1 VTALFDLIAKRIRRR
16 GPLSV
21 AEYMELALAHP
32 QHGYYR
38 TRDPLGRQGD
48 FITAPEI
55 SQIFGELIGLW
66 CADTWERMGRP
77 DPVLLVELGPGRGT
91 LIADA
96 LRAAEVRPAFR
107 RACRIHLVEMSPVL
121 RAAQKTTLGDTPS
134 WHETPETLPEG
145 PPLLVI
151 ANEFFD
157 ALPAHQFLRTEK
169 GWRER
174 VVRLDASG
182 DGLSFGLAERPTKA
196 QVLIPS
202 RLDEAPVGTHWE
214 VSPTALVIAGQLAR
228 RIAHHGGAALA
239 IDYGHVLGGTGET
252 LQAVRGHQR
261 HEPLAEPGT
270 ADLTTHVDFAA
281 LADAAATAGAVC
293 HGPVTQRAFLR
304 ALGLE
309 LRAAAL
315 VKAASPAQAP
325 LVESGARRLIE
336 PGGMGTLFKA
346 LAIAH
351 PNLSDLAG
359 FS

>member
-48 FITAPEI
+48 FVTAPEI
-55 SQIFGELIGLW
+55 SQIFGELVGLW

-77 DPVLLVELGPGRGT
+77 DPVLLAELGPGRGT
-91 LIADA
+91 LMADA

-107 RACRIHLVEMSPVL
+107 RALRVHLVETSPVL
-121 RAAQKTTLGDTPS
+121 RAAQKKTLGDAPS
-134 WHETPETLPEG
+134 WHATSETLPRG
-145 PPLLVI
+145 PLLAI

-157 ALPAHQFLRTEK
+157 ALPAHQFVQTES

-174 VVRLDASG
+174 VVRLDPSG
-182 DGLSFGLAERPTKA
+182 DGLSFGLAGRATKA
-196 QVLIPS
+196 QPLVPT
-202 RLDEAPVGTHWE
+202 RLAEAPVGTQWE

-228 RIAHHGGAALA
+228 RVADDGGAALV
-239 IDYGHVLGGTGET
+239 IDYGHVLGGSGET
-252 LQAVRGHQR
+252 LQAVRGHQQ
-261 HEPLAEPGT
+261 HEPLTEPGT

-281 LADAAATAGAVC
+281 LADAAAVAGAVS

-315 VKAASPAQAP
+315 LKAASPAQAP
-325 LVESGARRLIE
+325 LVESGAQRLIE

-351 PNLSDLAG
+351 PKLSDLAG

>member
-1 VTALFDLIAKRIRRR
+1 VTALFDLIANRIRRR

-32 QHGYYR
+32 EHGYYR

-48 FITAPEI
+48 FTTAPEI
-55 SQIFGELIGLW
+55 SQIFGELVGLW
-66 CADTWERMGRP
+66 CADTWERMFRP

-91 LIADA
+91 LMADA
-96 LRAAEVRPAFR
+96 LRAAAVRPAFR
-107 RACRIHLVEMSPVL
+107 RALRVHLVETSPVL
-121 RAAQKTTLGDTPS
+121 RAAQKGTLGETAS
-134 WHETPETLPEG
+134 WHETLETLPHG
-145 PPLLVI
+145 PALVI

-157 ALPAHQFLRTEK
+157 ALPAHQFVRTEA

-174 VVRLDASG
+174 VVKLDPSG
-182 DGLSFGLAERPTKA
+182 DGLSFGLAERGTKA
-196 QVLIPS
+196 QRLIPK
-202 RLDEAPVGTHWE
+202 RLADAAVGTQWE
-214 VSPTALVIAGQLAR
+214 VSPTALVIAAQLGR
-228 RIAHHGGAALA
+228 RVAEDGGAALV

-252 LQAVRGHQR
+252 LQAVRGHER

-281 LADAAATAGAVC
+281 LADAASAAGATC
-293 HGPVTQRAFLR
+293 HGPTTQRAFLR

-315 VKAASPAQAP
+315 VKAATPEQAP
-325 LVESGARRLIE
+325 LVESGAGRLIE
-336 PGGMGTLFKA
+336 PGGMGTLFKVF
-346 LAIAH
+346 AIAH
-351 PNLSDLAG
+351 PKLSDLAG

>member
-1 VTALFDLIAKRIRRR
+1 MTALFELIAKRIRRR
-16 GPLSV
+16 GALSV
-21 AEYMELALAHP
+21 AEYMEIALAHP
-32 QHGYYR
+32 EHGYYR
-38 TRDPLGRQGD
+38 NRDPLGRQGD

-66 CADTWERMGRP
+66 CADAWQRMGAP

-91 LIADA
+91 LMADA
-96 LRAAEVRPAFR
+96 LRAATVRPAFR
-107 RACRIHLVEMSPVL
+107 TALRVHLVETSPVL
-121 RAAQKTTLGDTPS
+121 RAAQKRALGDTVS
-134 WHETPETLPEG
+134 WHETFETLPHG
-145 PPLLVI
+145 PVLVI

-157 ALPAHQFLRTEK
+157 ALPAHQFVRTSE

-174 VVRLDASG
+174 LVKLDASG
-182 DGLSFGLAERPTKA
+182 DGLSFVLAERATKA
-196 QVLIPS
+196 Q
-202 RLDEAPVGTHWE
+202 RLVPTRLAEAPVGTQWE
-214 VSPTALVIAGQLAR
+214 VSPTALVIAAQLGR
-228 RIAHHGGAALA
+228 RIADDGGAALV

-252 LQAVRGHQR
+252 LQAVRGHER

-270 ADLTTHVDFAA
+270 ADLTTHVDFAG
-281 LADAAATAGAVC
+281 LADAATGAGAAC

-315 VKAASPAQAP
+315 VNAATEEQAP
-325 LVESGARRLIE
+325 LVDSGARRLIE

-351 PNLSDLAG
+351 PALSELAG

>member
-1 VTALFDLIAKRIRRR
+1 MTALFDLIARRIRRR
-16 GPLSV
+16 GPLSI

-91 LIADA
+91 LMADA
-96 LRAAEVRPAFR
+96 LRAAEVRPPFR
-107 RACRIHLVEMSPVL
+107 RALRVHLVETSPVL
-121 RAAQKTTLGDTPS
+121 RAAQKKALGDAPS
-134 WHETPETLPEG
+134 WHETLETLPHG
-145 PPLLVI
+145 PLLAI

-157 ALPAHQFLRTEK
+157 ALPAHQFVRSES

-174 VVRLDASG
+174 VVRLDPSG
-182 DGLSFGLAERPTKA
+182 DGLSFDLAERPTKA
-196 QVLIPS
+196 QRLIPS
-202 RLDEAPVGTHWE
+202 RLGEAPVGTQWE
-214 VSPTALVIAGQLAR
+214 VSPTALVIAAELAR
-228 RIAHHGGAALA
+228 RTADDGGAALVV
-239 IDYGHVLGGTGET
+239 DYGHVLGGTGET

-261 HEPLAEPGT
+261 HEPLAEPGK

-281 LADAAATAGAVC
+281 LADAATAAGAVC

-346 LAIAH
+346 LAIAD
-351 PNLSDLAG
+351 PKLTDLAG

>member
-1 VTALFDLIAKRIRRR
+1 
-16 GPLSV
+16 
-21 AEYMELALAHP
+21 
-32 QHGYYR
+32 
-38 TRDPLGRQGD
+38 
-48 FITAPEI
+48 
-55 SQIFGELIGLW
+55 
-66 CADTWERMGRP
+66 
-77 DPVLLVELGPGRGT
+77 
-91 LIADA
+91 
-96 LRAAEVRPAFR
+96 
-107 RACRIHLVEMSPVL
+107 
-121 RAAQKTTLGDTPS
+121 
-134 WHETPETLPEG
+134 
-145 PPLLVI
+145 
-151 ANEFFD
+151 
-157 ALPAHQFLRTEK
+157 
-169 GWRER
+169 
-174 VVRLDASG
+174 
-182 DGLSFGLAERPTKA
+182 
-196 QVLIPS
+196 
-202 RLDEAPVGTHWE
+202 

>member
-1 VTALFDLIAKRIRRR
+1 VTALFDVIAGRIRRR

-32 QHGYYR
+32 VHGYYR
-38 TRDPLGRQGD
+38 TRDPLGREGD

-66 CADTWERMGRP
+66 CIDTWERMGRP

-91 LIADA
+91 LMADA
-96 LRAAEVRPAFR
+96 LRAASVRPAFA
-107 RACRIHLVEMSPVL
+107 RALRVHLVETSPVL
-121 RAAQKTTLGDTPS
+121 RAAQQKTLGDAVS
-134 WHETPETLPEG
+134 WHETLETLPHG
-145 PPLLVI
+145 PLLAI

-157 ALPAHQFLRTEK
+157 ALPVHQFVRTAS

-174 VVRLDASG
+174 MVRLDQSG
-182 DGLSFGLAERPTKA
+182 DGLSFALAERPTKA
-196 QVLIPS
+196 QRLIPA
-202 RLDEAPVGTHWE
+202 RLAEAPAGTQWE
-214 VSPTALVIAGQLAR
+214 ASPSALAIAGQLAR
-228 RIAHHGGAALA
+228 RAADDGGAALVV
-239 IDYGHVLGGTGET
+239 DYGYVLGGSGET
-252 LQAVRGHQR
+252 LQAVRGHRR
-261 HEPLAEPGT
+261 HEPLAEPGM

-281 LADAAATAGAVC
+281 LADAAAEAGAVC
-293 HGPVTQRAFLR
+293 HGPATQHAFLR

-309 LRAAAL
+309 RRAAAL
-315 VKAASPAQAP
+315 VAAASAAQAP

-351 PNLSDLAG
+351 PTLSDLAG